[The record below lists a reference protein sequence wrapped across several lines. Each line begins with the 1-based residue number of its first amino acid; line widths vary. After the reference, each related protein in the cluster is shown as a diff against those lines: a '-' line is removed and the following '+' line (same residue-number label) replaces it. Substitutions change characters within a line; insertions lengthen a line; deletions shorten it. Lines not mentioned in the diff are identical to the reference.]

1 MKETVNK
8 RTFEVIDTMRFPLI
22 LLVVIEHMVSFEHK
36 PVTLS
41 LDGWSIYTLLSE
53 MVSHNLAKIS
63 VRFYFFV
70 SGYFFFRNLL
80 TLNKATYSLALK
92 KRFKTIW
99 IPYIFWNAAIII
111 ATLGINALANLL
123 NISGLHSQDV
133 TMQEVLKPQ
142 SLYNI
147 FWGTPANFP
156 LWYMRDLIC
165 MMLLMPVL
173 YGYLKT
179 TKIYGVLILLVLYL
193 SVIESGIPGLSTT
206 AIFFFSVGGYF
217 ALFKKDILEFC
228 NSQRRVSML
237 FALLMLVVAT
247 SLNGTP
253 WHEYAVRIFI
263 IFGIISAINLFSH
276 LLRYERL
283 KQLLLSLSASTFFI
297 YVVHEIYIIN
307 WLKGALARSPFAE
320 SPWGMLLGYFVVPCI
335 CILVCLGLYY
345 SFRRISPNLLSF
357 VTGGRIYNRSAK
369 ERMR

>member
-1 MKETVNK
+1 MKEAVNR

-22 LLVVIEHMVSFEHK
+22 FLVIVAHMVSFEHK

-41 LDGWSIYTLLSE
+41 FDGWEIYTLVSE
-53 MVSHNLAKIS
+53 MLSHNLAKIS

-80 TLNKATYSLALK
+80 VLNKVTYSLELK
-92 KRFKTIW
+92 KKAKTILL
-99 IPYIFWNAAIII
+99 PYLFWNAAIII
-111 ATLGINALANLL
+111 ATLSINALANLL

-133 TMQEVLKPQ
+133 TLQEVLKPQ

-165 MMLLMPVL
+165 MMLLTPVL
-173 YGYLKT
+173 YGYLKA

-193 SVIESGIPGLSTT
+193 SVVESGVPGLSTT
-206 AIFFFSVGGYF
+206 AFFFFSAGGYF
-217 ALFKKDILEFC
+217 VLFKKDILGFC
-228 NSQRRVSML
+228 HTYRKISML

-263 IFGIISAINLFSH
+263 LFGIISAINLFSY

-320 SPWGMLLGYFVVPCI
+320 NPWGMLLGYVVVPCI
-335 CILVCLGLYY
+335 CILICLGLYC

-357 VTGGRIYNRSAK
+357 ATGGRIYNRSAK
-369 ERMR
+369 ERKG